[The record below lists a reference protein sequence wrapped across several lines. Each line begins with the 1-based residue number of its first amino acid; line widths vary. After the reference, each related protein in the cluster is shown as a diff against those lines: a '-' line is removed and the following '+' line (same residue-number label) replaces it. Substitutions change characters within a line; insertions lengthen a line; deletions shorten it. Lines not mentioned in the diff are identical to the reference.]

1 MLLVFRFALSTS
13 PQSPANAEQHTNRHC
28 HSRQP
33 KTRQRDVVRNH
44 VALTHQLQEAP
55 ALAPAA
61 AAAEP
66 ACRISRSSTPLISL
80 LIRAF
85 NQPFPPSSPSVRS
98 PLSAFHSP
106 LSSFYP
112 PFSAFRSSLSA
123 FHFPPSTLR
132 CVRCQREMATLLRRV
147 AGDFRR
153 SSGASGAVNRAAGSF
168 QSGFAAHPR
177 SLIDASTL
185 VVAEHTGRGAGGSA
199 AALKPPTLSAVAAAR
214 KLGGPVAV
222 LVAGSGDAVAD
233 VAAAVAKIEGVDEVI
248 TTESPALDHALPE
261 PLAALLTNLAAQR
274 SFSHVLAASS
284 TFSRNVLPRVAALLD
299 AAMVS
304 DVVEIVD
311 ETTFCVLACVL
322 VCVLVCVRECIL
334 LRPAPF
340 PRSPIHAG
348 DALATVP
355 YSTPFI
361 LPFTSLSPSSHVL
374 TCFPASSTIPPSPF
388 YAGGVLATVPYST
401 PIFPPLTISP
411 SPSPPFSLLPSSVL
425 PPPFLPPPSPIY
437 AGNALA
443 TVRCSTPSPAVPTLL
458 TVRATSFPAA
468 SSSPSTTPLLFTH
481 TSSRDTDLAEVASYP
496 TLPTTSFVRSMH
508 TQFAAPPPPPQS
520 QPAVHTT
527 SFPATSFLATSFP
540 ATSFPAT
547 SFPATSSF
555 TLFDLQGIKASLPAC
570 FAPKACKCMPKVS
583 SF

>member
-177 SLIDASTL
+177 SLIDVLALRWASTL

-311 ETTFCVLACVL
+311 ETTF
-322 VCVLVCVRECIL
+322 VR
-334 LRPAPF
+334 
-340 PRSPIHAG
+340 
-348 DALATVP
+348 
-355 YSTPFI
+355 
-361 LPFTSLSPSSHVL
+361 
-374 TCFPASSTIPPSPF
+374 
-388 YAGGVLATVPYST
+388 
-401 PIFPPLTISP
+401 
-411 SPSPPFSLLPSSVL
+411 
-425 PPPFLPPPSPIY
+425 PIY

>member
-1 MLLVFRFALSTS
+1 
-13 PQSPANAEQHTNRHC
+13 
-28 HSRQP
+28 
-33 KTRQRDVVRNH
+33 
-44 VALTHQLQEAP
+44 
-55 ALAPAA
+55 
-61 AAAEP
+61 
-66 ACRISRSSTPLISL
+66 
-80 LIRAF
+80 
-85 NQPFPPSSPSVRS
+85 
-98 PLSAFHSP
+98 
-106 LSSFYP
+106 
-112 PFSAFRSSLSA
+112 
-123 FHFPPSTLR
+123 
-132 CVRCQREMATLLRRV
+132 MATLLRRV

-177 SLIDASTL
+177 SLIDVLALRWASTL

-311 ETTFCVLACVL
+311 ETTF
-322 VCVLVCVRECIL
+322 VR
-334 LRPAPF
+334 
-340 PRSPIHAG
+340 
-348 DALATVP
+348 
-355 YSTPFI
+355 
-361 LPFTSLSPSSHVL
+361 
-374 TCFPASSTIPPSPF
+374 
-388 YAGGVLATVPYST
+388 
-401 PIFPPLTISP
+401 
-411 SPSPPFSLLPSSVL
+411 
-425 PPPFLPPPSPIY
+425 PIY

-468 SSSPSTTPLLFTH
+468 SSAAASAPKTTPF
-481 TSSRDTDLAEVASYP
+481 DFQAMP
-496 TLPTTSFVRSMH
+496 QVRSMH

-520 QPAVHTT
+520 QPAVRTTSFPATSFLAT

-547 SFPATSSF
+547 SFPATSFPATSSF
-555 TLFDLQGIKASLPAC
+555 TLFDLQGKFFLDRHGSLPHPLCLHPNAPPLCLHPNAPPLCLHPNAPPLCLHPNAHPLCLHPNAPPLCLHPNAPPLCLHPNAHPLSVLTPHRPSLPPPPLLFLPPLSSPFLPPFFLPFSPFFPPSSPVLPPFFPLFSPVLPSIIPAPAADC
-570 FAPKACKCMPKVS
+570 FSRKFLLGRAGVAGS
-583 SF
+583 